1 MANGQIGTNWQA
13 GSGSGGSIKIVTS
26 LLEGSGT
33 IAANGGAHE
42 VGGGGGRVAIT
53 YDYLGGAGEDFNG
66 LRNIT
71 ALGGHGNYRWGSAGT
86 VLLKRSDQQH
96 GDLYVDDNV
105 TNATSSVY
113 TPLIPIGPRR
123 IVSLTEDTIGTDGVL
138 KMVPGGLVGLEIN
151 PNLSQTQTYMVVGNT
166 GNTIT
171 VDISG
176 KLPLTNP
183 SIAKVGDLYGGGF
196 YRFDNVYFRR
206 GGFLVTGDSLIVG
219 TMGIDEYG
227 KLTHYDATLDYE
239 TLLDLTVGTL
249 EITSTGSIDVDGRG
263 YVGGQGA
270 GDACKE
276 REVGNA
282 YGSTYRSGG
291 SYGGLGG
298 SYQGG
303 VPNDRYASEMDPAG
317 LGSRGFMRW
326 E

>member
-1 MANGQIGTNWQA
+1 MVVTAGFVEGAGSNLQYGSLWDPVHLGSGGSCGGNNYNPGGHGGGAVKIEATEAVVVDGKILANGEEGSGWQA

-96 GDLYVDDNV
+96 GGDLYVDDNV

-151 PNLSQTQTYMVVGNT
+151 PNLSQRHRRTWSWGIRGTQ
-166 GNTIT
+166 
-171 VDISG
+171 
-176 KLPLTNP
+176 
-183 SIAKVGDLYGGGF
+183 
-196 YRFDNVYFRR
+196 
-206 GGFLVTGDSLIVG
+206 
-219 TMGIDEYG
+219 
-227 KLTHYDATLDYE
+227 
-239 TLLDLTVGTL
+239 
-249 EITSTGSIDVDGRG
+249 
-263 YVGGQGA
+263 
-270 GDACKE
+270 
-276 REVGNA
+276 
-282 YGSTYRSGG
+282 
-291 SYGGLGG
+291 
-298 SYQGG
+298 
-303 VPNDRYASEMDPAG
+303 
-317 LGSRGFMRW
+317 
-326 E
+326 